1 MEIITLTSK
10 NFEQE
15 VMQSNKPVL
24 IDFWAGW
31 CGPCRML
38 SPIVDEVA
46 KEVGG
51 KIKVGKVNID
61 EQQEIAKGF
70 EVMSIPTLVLI
81 EHGKVKN
88 TLVGVRSKSE
98 ILEMVQ

>member
-81 EHGKVKN
+81 ENGKVKS
-88 TLVGVRSKSE
+88 T
-98 ILEMVQ
+98 

>member
-46 KEVGG
+46 KEVGD

-81 EHGKVKN
+81 ENGKIKN

-98 ILEMVQ
+98 ILAMVQ

>member
-81 EHGKVKN
+81 ENGKVKN
-88 TLVGVRSKSE
+88 TLVGVRSKNE

>member
-15 VMQSNKPVL
+15 VMQSNRPVL

-46 KEVGG
+46 KEVGD

-70 EVMSIPTLVLI
+70 EIMSIPTLVLI
-81 EHGKVKN
+81 ENGKVKN

-98 ILEMVQ
+98 ILAMVQ

>member
-31 CGPCRML
+31 CGPCRVL

-46 KEVGG
+46 KEVGD

-81 EHGKVKN
+81 ENGKVKN

-98 ILEMVQ
+98 ILAMVQ